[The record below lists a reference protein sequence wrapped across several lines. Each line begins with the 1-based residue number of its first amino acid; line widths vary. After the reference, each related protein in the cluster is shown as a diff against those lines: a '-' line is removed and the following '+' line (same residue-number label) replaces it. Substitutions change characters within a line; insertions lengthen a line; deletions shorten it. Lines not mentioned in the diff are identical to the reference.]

1 MVDFDCE
8 VCVRAAVI
16 DDTNRIAAPIAGELD
31 ACVVLYMDEMLC
43 FGGHGLREECGPCI
57 CLGCL

>member
-1 MVDFDCE
+1 MCK
-8 VCVRAAVI
+8 RAVI
-16 DDTNRIAAPIAGELD
+16 DDDGNRSAGELD
-31 ACVVLYMDEMLC
+31 ACVVLYMDEMRC